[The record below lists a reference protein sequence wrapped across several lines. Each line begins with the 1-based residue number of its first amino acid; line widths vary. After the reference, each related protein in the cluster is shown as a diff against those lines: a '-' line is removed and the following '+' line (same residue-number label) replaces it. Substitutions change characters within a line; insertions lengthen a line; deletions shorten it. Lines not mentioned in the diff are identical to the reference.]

1 MSPLTGRVP
10 AGKEHAMSKEKT
22 IPITIGVT
30 GHRAVREEDR
40 EALYAAVMSELKLL
54 RELYPNSPF
63 VMLNS
68 LAEGADR
75 SAVRRRGER
84 AGDPHCG
91 GAPHGRGA
99 V

>member
-1 MSPLTGRVP
+1 
-10 AGKEHAMSKEKT
+10 MSKEKT

-68 LAEGADR
+68 LAEGADQLCADAAR
-75 SAVRRRGER
+75 EQEIQIGR
-84 AGDPHCG
+84 AH
-91 GAPHGRGA
+91 